1 MIGSQLR
8 QARLAAGL
16 TQDEVVERLAQIGC
30 VITKQGLSKY
40 ELGKSTPK
48 AAFVLKAAQAL
59 GVKSSYL
66 LHEPT
71 IEIEWLAFRKQATLT
86 ERRQDQIKA
95 QAQSVAEAHVEL
107 RQMLTPGEQI
117 FFPTQRVVTSLEDA
131 EVAADELRRLWGLGN
146 DPIES
151 VVQVAEDR
159 GAIVVEQ
166 AEPGVTFDGLSG
178 YVTGFI
184 PIAVINSTVP
194 RDRKRFDLAHELG
207 HLVMDTD
214 GLPTAEAERR
224 AHRFAGAFLVPAETA
239 RRELGAKRRGLSL
252 DELSLLKLKHG
263 LSMQAWIYR
272 AFDLDIITKAL
283 CSRLFARLNSIGGR
297 KQEPVQFDGTE
308 EPVRLKQMTLHALSE
323 RLITEGKALELCPGC
338 ITPTPPTPAQAG
350 RMTARELMKLP
361 REERNRILAQS
372 AALAREVYATNKD
385 LTDFE
390 AFGDSDLF
398 DEYPEDEH
406 VRSRRPRAR

>member
-16 TQDEVVERLAQIGC
+16 TQDEVVERLAKIGC

-95 QAQSVAEAHVEL
+95 HVQTIAEAHVEL
-107 RQMLTPGEQI
+107 RGMLTPDEQVH
-117 FFPTQRVVTSLEDA
+117 FPTRRVVTSLEDA
-131 EVAADELRRLWGLGN
+131 EAAADELRRLWNLGI

-166 AEPGVTFDGLSG
+166 AETGVTFDGLSG
-178 YVTGFI
+178 YATWFI

-207 HLVMDTD
+207 HLVMNTD
-214 GLPTAEAERR
+214 GLPDAEAERR

-239 RRELGAKRRGLSL
+239 RRELGAKRRQLSL

-272 AFDLDIITKAL
+272 ALDLDIITKPL
-283 CSRLFARLNSIGGR
+283 YSRLFAKLTAMGAR
-297 KQEPVQFDGTE
+297 KQEPVQLDGTE
-308 EPVRLKQMTLHALSE
+308 EPVRLKQMTLRAFSE

-338 ITPTPPTPAQAG
+338 VTPQPASRAPGQ
-350 RMTARELMKLP
+350 RYTARDLMKLP
-361 REERNRILAQS
+361 REERNRILALAS
-372 AALAREVYATNKD
+372 LEAEEEYRTNPELTEFNALDGED
-385 LTDFE
+385 WEEWDP
-390 AFGDSDLF
+390 D
-398 DEYPEDEH
+398 DE
-406 VRSRRPRAR
+406 

>member
-30 VITKQGLSKY
+30 AITKQGLSKY
-40 ELGKSTPK
+40 ELGKSAPK

-86 ERRQDQIKA
+86 ERRQDQIKV
-95 QAQSVAEAHVEL
+95 QVQSIAEAHVEL
-107 RQMLTPGEQI
+107 RRMLTPGEQI
-117 FFPTQRVVTSLEDA
+117 FFPTRRVVTSPEDA

-178 YVTGFI
+178 YATGFI

-214 GLPTAEAERR
+214 GLPDAEAERR

-239 RRELGAKRRGLSL
+239 RRELGVRRHELGL

-263 LSMQAWIYR
+263 LEHAGV
-272 AFDLDIITKAL
+272 DVP
-283 CSRLFARLNSIGGR
+283 RL
-297 KQEPVQFDGTE
+297 
-308 EPVRLKQMTLHALSE
+308 
-323 RLITEGKALELCPGC
+323 
-338 ITPTPPTPAQAG
+338 
-350 RMTARELMKLP
+350 
-361 REERNRILAQS
+361 
-372 AALAREVYATNKD
+372 
-385 LTDFE
+385 
-390 AFGDSDLF
+390 
-398 DEYPEDEH
+398 
-406 VRSRRPRAR
+406 